1 MIKNSQKI
9 TDVWALLRQ
18 KEKEKGL
25 TDLSL
30 IERDVLIN
38 LAFTIGNDKQISLNN
53 ILKQLKYPRASFFRV
68 LKKLREQ
75 KFIKIIKQTDDKRKS
90 LILLLKNINE

>member
-1 MIKNSQKI
+1 MIKTSQKI
-9 TDVWALLRQ
+9 TDIWALLRQ
-18 KEKEKGL
+18 KEKEQGL

-30 IERDVLIN
+30 IERDILIN
-38 LAFTIGNDKQISLNN
+38 LAFTIGDDKQTSLNN
-53 ILKQLKYPRASFFRV
+53 VLNQFEYPRASFFRA

-90 LILLLKNINE
+90 LIFLSRNIN

>member
-18 KEKEKGL
+18 KEKEQGL
-25 TDLSL
+25 IDLSL
-30 IERDVLIN
+30 IERDILIN
-38 LAFTIGNDKQISLNN
+38 LAFTIGDDKQISLNN
-53 ILKQLKYPRASFFRV
+53 ILNQYDYPRASFFRV

-75 KFIKIIKQTDDKRKS
+75 KFIKIVKETDDKRKS
-90 LILLLKNINE
+90 LIFLSRNIN

>member
-25 TDLSL
+25 TNLSL

-38 LAFTIGNDKQISLNN
+38 LAFTIGDDKQISLNN
-53 ILKQLKYPRASFFRV
+53 ILNQFEYPRASFFRV

-75 KFIKIIKQTDDKRKS
+75 KFIKIVKQTDDKRKS
-90 LILLLKNINE
+90 LVLLLRNINE

>member
-18 KEKEKGL
+18 KEKEQGL
-25 TDLSL
+25 IDLSL
-30 IERDVLIN
+30 IERDILIN
-38 LAFTIGNDKQISLNN
+38 LAFTIGDDKQISLNN
-53 ILKQLKYPRASFFRV
+53 ILNQFEYPRASFFRA

-75 KFIKIIKQTDDKRKS
+75 KLIKIFKQTNDKRKS
-90 LILLLKNINE
+90 LISLRKNINK

>member
-9 TDVWALLRQ
+9 TDVWALLRK

-25 TDLSL
+25 TNLSL
-30 IERDVLIN
+30 IERDILIN
-38 LAFTIGNDKQISLNN
+38 LAFTIGDDKQTSLNN
-53 ILKQLKYPRASFFRV
+53 VLNQFEYPRASFFRA

-90 LILLLKNINE
+90 LIFLCRNIN

>member
-18 KEKEKGL
+18 KEKEQGL
-25 TDLSL
+25 IDLSL
-30 IERDVLIN
+30 IERDILIN
-38 LAFTIGNDKQISLNN
+38 LAFTIGDDNQISLNN
-53 ILKQLKYPRASFFRV
+53 ILNQYDYPRASFFRV

-90 LILLLKNINE
+90 LVFLSRNIN

>member
-38 LAFTIGNDKQISLNN
+38 LAFTIGDDKQISLKS
-53 ILKQLKYPRASFFRV
+53 ILNQIEYPRASFFRA

-75 KFIKIIKQTDDKRKS
+75 KFIKIVKQTDDKRKS
-90 LILLLKNINE
+90 LIFLSRNIN

>member
-25 TDLSL
+25 TNLSL

-38 LAFTIGNDKQISLNN
+38 LAFKIGNDKQISLNN
-53 ILKQLKYPRASFFRV
+53 ILNQFEYPRASFFRV

-90 LILLLKNINE
+90 LIFLDRDIN

>member
-25 TDLSL
+25 TNLSL

-38 LAFTIGNDKQISLNN
+38 LAFTIGDDKQISLNS
-53 ILKQLKYPRASFFRV
+53 ILNQFTYPRASFFRV

-90 LILLLKNINE
+90 LIFLCRNIN

>member
-18 KEKEKGL
+18 KEKEQGL
-25 TDLSL
+25 IDLSL
-30 IERDVLIN
+30 IERDILIN
-38 LAFTIGNDKQISLNN
+38 LAFTIGDDNQISLNN
-53 ILKQLKYPRASFFRV
+53 ILNQYDYPRASFFRV

>member
-18 KEKEKGL
+18 KEKEQGL
-25 TDLSL
+25 IDLSL
-30 IERDVLIN
+30 IERDILIN
-38 LAFTIGNDKQISLNN
+38 LAFTIGDDEQISLNN
-53 ILKQLKYPRASFFRV
+53 ILNQFEYPRASFFRA

-90 LILLLKNINE
+90 LILLLIDINE

>member
-18 KEKEKGL
+18 KEKELGL

-30 IERDVLIN
+30 IERDILIN
-38 LAFTIGNDKQISLNN
+38 LAFTIGDDKQISLNN
-53 ILKQLKYPRASFFRV
+53 ILNEFEYPRASFFRT

-75 KFIKIIKQTDDKRKS
+75 KFIKIVKQTEDKRKS
-90 LILLLKNINE
+90 LIFMRININK

>member
-25 TDLSL
+25 TNLSL
-30 IERDVLIN
+30 IERDILIN
-38 LAFTIGNDKQISLNN
+38 LAFTIGDDKHISLNN
-53 ILKQLKYPRASFFRV
+53 ILNQFHYPRATFFRS

-75 KFIKIIKQTDDKRKS
+75 KFIKIVKQTDDKRKS
-90 LILLLKNINE
+90 LISLRRNIN

>member
-1 MIKNSQKI
+1 MIRNSQKI

-25 TDLSL
+25 TNLSL

-38 LAFTIGNDKQISLNN
+38 LAFTIGDGKQMSLNN
-53 ILKQLKYPRASFFRV
+53 ILNQFEYPRASFFRA

-75 KFIKIIKQTDDKRKS
+75 KFIKIIRQTDDKRKS
-90 LILLLKNINE
+90 LIFLSRNINL

>member
-18 KEKEKGL
+18 KEKELGL

-30 IERDVLIN
+30 IERDILIN
-38 LAFTIGNDKQISLNN
+38 LAFTIGDDKQISLNN
-53 ILKQLKYPRASFFRV
+53 ILNQFEYPRASFFRV

-75 KFIKIIKQTDDKRKS
+75 KFIKIVKETDDKRKS
-90 LILLLKNINE
+90 LIFLSRKMN